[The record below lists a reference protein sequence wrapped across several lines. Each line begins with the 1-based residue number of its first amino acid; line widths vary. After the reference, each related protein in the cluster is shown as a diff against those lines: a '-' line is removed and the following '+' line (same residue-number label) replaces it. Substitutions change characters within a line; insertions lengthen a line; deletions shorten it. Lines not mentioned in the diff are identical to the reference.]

1 VHTGIFILCAILI
14 VAPTKTIGGAA
25 VLDEVAAI
33 GGSAVLDEVAAIGGA
48 AVLDEIA
55 AIGGSA
61 VLNEVAA
68 IGGAAVLDEIA
79 LNTGD
84 AFESIPNRNA
94 TTIKTSANTTDANTT
109 STNNPPPGNPSAND
123 IPLVIYESDAIEIE
137 LSFAHRDQITVPF
150 PMQSY
155 SPYNNTLYM
164 QYMWDDNHIVGIN
177 LNTLEVHTRD
187 FPPLPAEVDRWQA
200 APGSTDIYFWDRAV
214 GRVFRLPE
222 DGPIERIDNSFQHR
236 NQYGHRGWMDMQG
249 RIYAFGGYGLFT
261 LKSMVTRFSASS
273 GEWFQLQVEDESEM
287 PAPQHGKHIIPDLP
301 RRQVYLLGLDQLQ
314 GDAPRYPMILDEP
327 DTGVWRFNYALARW
341 NYLGPFPWRV
351 TNARNL
357 VDTMHSGG
365 QFMLLPV
372 LRTNTL
378 RDLVIWFPDTGTHVF
393 LSDLDVRISDFDN
406 LMTLFW
412 SEADQAFYLSH
423 MQRAMNTRS
432 IKLIL
437 HRITIPDVD
446 AFVAAFGAAPVTRA
460 EVTANFRYRP
470 SLYFA
475 VGLVLMVGFIWLIGR
490 MLQGGKT
497 EAAGTGVG
505 TSTVPYS
512 TGKENPRGAP
522 QPAIGNHG
530 APGAASTAS
539 PPNGHP
545 ETKHTTQSESTP
557 ETTHPLTLTTE
568 AGGKVLVLTS
578 ASGRRTEVLN
588 SQENTML
595 GLLYSDYLADPLRY
609 TSNEDIDS
617 ALLPGHP
624 SPDYVRRARNLTLS
638 RLLELLA
645 RAADQSVDEDFI
657 LQRKSNSD
665 KRKTEFRLNGNLI
678 HVELPAD
685 KDA

>member
-1 VHTGIFILCAILI
+1 MFRCGTIRCGRTYQRWHVVHAGIFILCAILV
-14 VAPTKTIGGAA
+14 VAPTK
-25 VLDEVAAI
+25 
-33 GGSAVLDEVAAIGGA
+33 AIGGA
-48 AVLDEIA
+48 A
-55 AIGGSA
+55 G
-61 VLNEVAA
+61 N
-68 IGGAAVLDEIA
+68 
-79 LNTGD
+79 
-84 AFESIPNRNA
+84 P
-94 TTIKTSANTTDANTT
+94 TTTSAN
-109 STNNPPPGNPSAND
+109 NPQPGNPSAND
-123 IPLVIYESDAIEIE
+123 IPLVIYESDAIEVVV
-137 LSFAHRDQITVPF
+137 SFADRDHIMIPI
-150 PMQSY
+150 PRQSY
-155 SPYNNTLYM
+155 SPFNNTLYM
-164 QYMWDDNHIVGIN
+164 RYRWDDNHIVSIN

-200 APGSTDIYFWDRAV
+200 APGSTDIFFWDEAV

-475 VGLVLMVGFIWLIGR
+475 VGLVLMVGFILLIGR
-490 MLQGGKT
+490 IRRGGK
-497 EAAGTGVG
+497 ADAAVAGVGAGTV
-505 TSTVPYS
+505 THANS
-512 TGKENPRGAP
+512 KEHDRSNPQRVN
-522 QPAIGNHG
+522 GNHG
-530 APGAASTAS
+530 PPGEPGAASTAS
-539 PPNGHP
+539 HTNGNEHRRSNPQRVNGNHGPPGEPGAASTASHTNGHP
-545 ETKHTTQSESTP
+545 EIKHKSQSDSIT

-595 GLLYSDYLADPLRY
+595 GLLFSDYLADPLRY

>member
-14 VAPTKTIGGAA
+14 VAPTK
-25 VLDEVAAI
+25 
-33 GGSAVLDEVAAIGGA
+33 AIGGA
-48 AVLDEIA
+48 AV
-55 AIGGSA
+55 
-61 VLNEVAA
+61 N
-68 IGGAAVLDEIA
+68 
-79 LNTGD
+79 
-84 AFESIPNRNA
+84 P
-94 TTIKTSANTTDANTT
+94 TTTA
-109 STNNPPPGNPSAND
+109 TNNPPPGNPSAND
-123 IPLVIYESDAIEIE
+123 IPLVLYESDAIEIV
-137 LSFAHRDQITVPF
+137 LSFAHRDHI
-150 PMQSY
+150 PMPLPIQSY

-177 LNTLEVHTRD
+177 LNTLEVHTLD

-214 GRVFRLPE
+214 GRVFRLPD

-236 NQYGHRGWMDMQG
+236 NQYHHSGWIDMQG
-249 RIYAFGGYGLFT
+249 RIHAFGGYGLFT
-261 LKSMVTRFSASS
+261 MKSMVTRFSPIS

-314 GDAPRYPMILDEP
+314 GDAPRYPTILDEP

-351 TNARNL
+351 TDVRNL
-357 VDTMHSGG
+357 IDTMHSGG

-372 LRTNTL
+372 WRTNTQ
-378 RDLVIWFPDTGTHVF
+378 RDLVIWFPDTGVHVF
-393 LSDLDVRISDFDN
+393 LSDLNVQISDFDN

-423 MQRAMNTRS
+423 MQRALNTRS
-432 IKLIL
+432 IKLIF

-460 EVTANFRYRP
+460 EILSNFRYRP
-470 SLYFA
+470 AVYFA
-475 VGLVLMVGFIWLIGR
+475 LGLVLMVGFILLIGKIR
-490 MLQGGKT
+490 RGGK
-497 EAAGTGVG
+497 ADAAVAGVGAGTV
-505 TSTVPYS
+505 THANSKEHDRST
-512 TGKENPRGAP
+512 P
-522 QPAIGNHG
+522 QRVNGNHG
-530 APGAASTAS
+530 APGEPGAGTVTHTNGKEHDRSTPQRVNGNHGPPGEPGAASTAS
-539 PPNGHP
+539 HTNGHP
-545 ETKHTTQSESTP
+545 EIKHKSQSDSIT

-595 GLLYSDYLADPLRY
+595 GLLFSDYLADPLRY

-665 KRKTEFRLNGNLI
+665 KRKTEFRLNGSLI